1 MPPAVDAWTEEDQ
14 QRCLSLMC
22 KARDAGMLQMLFKKV
37 MDADGSWDF
46 IPAVETGSSMND
58 ASKRLRE
65 EDSSTSY
72 HDRGYGGL
80 VPPPMAPLVKP
91 DVPKLPSG
99 VSSLE
104 DWGRNLI
111 SFGKLKGK
119 RSYASLCN
127 STGKE
132 DVEYKKWLHA
142 HFSKGSPQH
151 RDLVEY
157 LIAMK
162 DRTLFASG
170 DSQSVMF
177 PGTDVPRRYA
187 S

>member
-46 IPAVETGSSMND
+46 IPAVETGGPMND
-58 ASKRLRE
+58 ASKRLHE
-65 EDSSTSY
+65 EDPSTSY
-72 HDRGYGGL
+72 HDRGHGGL
-80 VPPPMAPLVKP
+80 VPPPMAPVVKP

-127 STGKE
+127 SKDKE
-132 DVEYKKWLHA
+132 DVDYKKWLHA
-142 HFSKGSPQH
+142 HFSNGSPQL

-162 DRTLFASG
+162 DRALVASG
-170 DSQSVMF
+170 DSQSVMI